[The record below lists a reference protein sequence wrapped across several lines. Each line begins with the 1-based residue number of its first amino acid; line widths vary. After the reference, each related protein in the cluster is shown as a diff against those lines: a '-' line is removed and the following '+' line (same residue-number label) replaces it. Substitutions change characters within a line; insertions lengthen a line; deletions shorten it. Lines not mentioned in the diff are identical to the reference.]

1 MPRVRTKR
9 TGDGA
14 GILTDI
20 PQDFFSRIV
29 TQDFGNSLA
38 EDEALAVAMVFAAR
52 TEVVLVEKMFRS
64 LTTQYKMRYI
74 SKREVPT
81 NRDALGETAKS
92 SCPAIFQFLFACP
105 EDGAR
110 SVEAGLYLLRK
121 AIEKELTRK
130 RAQSFICSIS
140 SKTIVYKG
148 LMTSSQIDH
157 FYLDLIEPDYVAKVA
172 LFHERFSTNT
182 ISTWAMAQ
190 PFRFTAHNGEI
201 NTIKGNRLW
210 MQARE
215 RGDSTSGPTGGDESC
230 KH

>member
-1 MPRVRTKR
+1 MDSSKYPLVDVSAFHDACGTGFIAEVSGEPSRRVVTLAISALKRLAHRGATGADKR

-105 EDGAR
+105 EDGVR

-121 AIEKELTRK
+121 AIEK
-130 RAQSFICSIS
+130 S
-140 SKTIVYKG
+140 
-148 LMTSSQIDH
+148 
-157 FYLDLIEPDYVAKVA
+157 
-172 LFHERFSTNT
+172 
-182 ISTWAMAQ
+182 
-190 PFRFTAHNGEI
+190 
-201 NTIKGNRLW
+201 
-210 MQARE
+210 
-215 RGDSTSGPTGGDESC
+215 
-230 KH
+230 